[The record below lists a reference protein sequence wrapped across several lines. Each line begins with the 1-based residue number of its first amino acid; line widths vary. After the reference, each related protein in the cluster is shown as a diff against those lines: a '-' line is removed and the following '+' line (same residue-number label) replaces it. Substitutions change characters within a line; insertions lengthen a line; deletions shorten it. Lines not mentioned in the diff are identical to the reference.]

1 MNLLSLQLMMQ
12 DIDGDVDVEKL
23 RFMDLFDPEDPA
35 RNARLF
41 DNVLAE
47 YRKEYD
53 KLGMIERRFENVDDF
68 VEKYLGAVH

>member
-1 MNLLSLQLMMQ
+1 MNLLSLQLMIQ

-23 RFMDLFDPEDPA
+23 RFMDLFDPEDLA

-47 YRKEYD
+47 YHKEYD
-53 KLGMIERRFENVDDF
+53 KLGMTERRFENVDAF
-68 VEKYLGAVH
+68 VEKYLGAAH